1 MERFNALG
9 RGTQLMLVGAVL
21 LLIDS
26 FFRWQEISIDVLG
39 VEASGGVSAWDDI
52 GGIVMGLLT
61 IVLLA
66 WIVAR
71 LAAVDIPIP
80 VSAAMTSG
88 VLAFLIFA
96 FALLKNL
103 IDDYSTFWSYLGV
116 AFAAVIAVGA
126 WLQIQESGG
135 IESLKSE
142 ATSLGSSG
150 AAAPAAAPAE
160 PAAEAPAP
168 AAPAEAAPAEPAEG
182 ESSSEEESST

>member
-71 LAAVDIPIP
+71 LAAVDIRIP

-168 AAPAEAAPAEPAEG
+168 AEAAPAEPAEG

>member
-160 PAAEAPAP
+160 PAAEAPTP

>member
-150 AAAPAAAPAE
+150 AAAPAA
-160 PAAEAPAP
+160 
-168 AAPAEAAPAEPAEG
+168 
-182 ESSSEEESST
+182 